1 MFLYLLLI
9 LELTQQAALVNFVL
23 HLNIFKILKKKSH
36 FEHSEG
42 KIAYILPSKIAQCK
56 QP

>member
-9 LELTQQAALVNFVL
+9 LELTQQAALVNFML
-23 HLNIFKILKKKSH
+23 HLNIFKILKKESH

-42 KIAYILPSKIAQCK
+42 KIAYILPCK
-56 QP
+56 LLK